1 MLHHEVLNHA
11 HNGGLVL
18 IVIILFIVAA
28 VRS

>member
-11 HNGGLVL
+11 HNGGLFL
-18 IVIILFIVAA
+18 IVCILFIVAA